1 MAKKRKGSK
10 KGKKIRVKSYT
21 RSRPSTTL
29 RIMGR

>member
-21 RSRPSTTL
+21 RSWPV
-29 RIMGR
+29 MGSKVGR

>member
-21 RSRPSTTL
+21 RKWPTSLSR
-29 RIMGR
+29 MGR